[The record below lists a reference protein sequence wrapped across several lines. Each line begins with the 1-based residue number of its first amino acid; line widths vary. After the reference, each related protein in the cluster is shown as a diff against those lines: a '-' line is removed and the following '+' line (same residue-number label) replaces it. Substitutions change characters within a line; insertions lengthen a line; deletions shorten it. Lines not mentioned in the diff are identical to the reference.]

1 MNINTMRKT
10 VRSKRH
16 KRNFSLT
23 FLFIILIR
31 KSHHQNQ
38 HIAKSWKN
46 PVFKYVLIKKT
57 TTKTKNIT
65 KSRKNQILNY
75 FLIRAL
81 NLKKQA
87 LKPRYCQKL
96 WKQIFLLP
104 FKQIFWKE
112 KATTETKILPK
123 AGKTIF
129 QLISKYNFISK
140 KKQSPKPRYYQKL
153 HKSLFQ

>member
-1 MNINTMRKT
+1 MRKT

-38 HIAKSWKN
+38 HIAKSRKN
-46 PVFKYVLIKKT
+46 PVFKYVLITFLIQKKT

-123 AGKTIF
+123 AGKNYFSI
-129 QLISKYNFISK
+129 NF
-140 KKQSPKPRYYQKL
+140 
-153 HKSLFQ
+153 